1 MKNDN
6 ELLAA
11 MPVRKAF
18 FRLALPAVAAQLI
31 NILYNLVDKMFI
43 GHIPGVG
50 KQALAGV
57 GVTAPVILA
66 ISAFA
71 ALVSMG
77 GAPKASIFMGKGDN
91 EQAEKVMGSCAWM
104 LIVLSVVLTAFML
117 IFGKMIL
124 QLFGASDNTILYA
137 TDYMNIYCVGTL
149 FTQLTL
155 GLNAFITAQGKTLIS
170 MCNVAVGAVTNIVL
184 DAILINGFGMGVK
197 GAALATVIAQGV
209 STCFV
214 IHYLIKPTSQLK
226 LRLKNIRFERKLL
239 LPCILLGTSPAL
251 MQLTENM
258 VAISFNTSLQKYGG
272 DIAVASMSILTSI
285 MQFVMLLLPGLVQGA
300 QPLLSYNLGAKNI
313 SRVKKTFRLLLICC
327 LSGSFLIWLVCMLI
341 PQNVASIFTDDVP
354 LITYTGKSMRI
365 YLAMLLIYGIQVAC
379 QYSFVALDQAKKAI
393 FLTIWRKIIL
403 LIPLIFILPRIL
415 SGSAM
420 EVFLAEPIADTII
433 DHGVNIEKFT
443 PCREKDNQFAI
454 SSQLISRKHI
464 EKSIEA
470 FAKYLNKYDG
480 SAKLYIMG
488 DGDEKENLRK
498 LAKDLGADKNIIF
511 TGKLGH
517 NELIEILKKSIA
529 MLVYTQSDLNMVSIV
544 ESLSLATPVI
554 TTSVPYCSSYIES
567 ENLGIVDDNWNEDDL
582 RRIATSDEY
591 INNCMNYRK
600 YLPTE
605 YKAEQFL
612 KVKGLI

>member
-18 FRLALPAVAAQLI
+18 FRLALPTVAAQLI

-354 LITYTGKSMRI
+354 LITYTRKSMRI

-420 EVFLAEPIADTII
+420 EVFLAEPIADTI
-433 DHGVNIEKFT
+433 
-443 PCREKDNQFAI
+443 AI
-454 SSQLISRKHI
+454 CTT
-464 EKSIEA
+464 A
-470 FAKYLNKYDG
+470 PMFYY
-480 SAKLYIMG
+480 YY
-488 DGDEKENLRK
+488 RK
-498 LAKDLGADKNIIF
+498 LK
-511 TGKLGH
+511 
-517 NELIEILKKSIA
+517 
-529 MLVYTQSDLNMVSIV
+529 
-544 ESLSLATPVI
+544 
-554 TTSVPYCSSYIES
+554 
-567 ENLGIVDDNWNEDDL
+567 
-582 RRIATSDEY
+582 
-591 INNCMNYRK
+591 
-600 YLPTE
+600 
-605 YKAEQFL
+605 
-612 KVKGLI
+612 